1 MEVAMSVE
9 TGNWKIALPCTKA
22 EAEYAQ
28 STEEDDGRLPV
39 LLARE
44 PNPSRPDDW
53 ILEAY
58 LEIEPTAEHVAAL
71 RLLAP
76 STTASPTIEHIAP
89 ADWVTISQTGLEPVS
104 AGRFFVRTS
113 HSHQAAP
120 AGAVTFE
127 IDAGRAFGT
136 GHHETT
142 AGCLLML
149 DQLART
155 GKRFAN
161 IADIGTGTG
170 VLAFAA
176 HRLWPR
182 AKVIASDIDPVSIE
196 VAAANAA
203 SNDIA
208 IGARAGAIEF
218 AAAAGFDHWRL
229 RRRAPFDLVLAN
241 ILAGP
246 LIDLA
251 PVMARKLAPG
261 ASLILAGLLTVQAE
275 AVVHAYRRQN
285 VRLVN
290 RADNGEWSILHLERG
305 GRQAAMRRH

>member
-1 MEVAMSVE
+1 MNVE
-9 TGNWKIALPCTKA
+9 GGTWKIALPCTKS
-22 EAEYAQ
+22 EAEHAQ
-28 STEEDDGRLPV
+28 SIDEEDGRLPV

-44 PNPSRPDDW
+44 PDPTRPDEW
-53 ILEAY
+53 LLEAY
-58 LEIEPTAEHVAAL
+58 LETEPTAGHIAAL

-76 STTASPTIEHIAP
+76 SAMASPTIEHIPP
-89 ADWVTISQTGLEPVS
+89 ADWLTLSQAGLDPVS

-113 HSHQAAP
+113 HAQRAAP
-120 AGAVTFE
+120 AGAVIFE

-182 AKVIASDIDPVSIE
+182 AKVVASDIDPISIE

-203 SNDIA
+203 ANSIVA
-208 IGARAGAIEF
+208 GARAGAIEF
-218 AAAAGFDHWRL
+218 VTATGFDHWRL
-229 RRRAPFDLVLAN
+229 RRRAPFDLILAN

-251 PVMARKLAPG
+251 PAMARTLAPG
-261 ASLILAGLLTVQAE
+261 ATLLLAGLLATQAE
-275 AVVHAYRRQN
+275 AVVHAYRMQN

-290 RADNGEWSILHLERG
+290 RADSGDWSILRLERG
-305 GRQAAMRRH
+305 GRQAALRRH